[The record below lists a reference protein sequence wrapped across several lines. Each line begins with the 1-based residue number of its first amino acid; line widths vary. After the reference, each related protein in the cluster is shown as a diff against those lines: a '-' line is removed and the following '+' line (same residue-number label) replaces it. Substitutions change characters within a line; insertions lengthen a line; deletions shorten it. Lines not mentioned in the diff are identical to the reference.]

1 MLRLTRACVLE
12 INAMN
17 NIAASFKKLFQ
28 YPSAVAGIF
37 VILMMVAISIYTIV
51 TIPYDEAVRLWRGG
65 EEVWYQNPKFAP
77 PSWFNLFS
85 SKKYAESFA
94 VDTANGE
101 IEKTAV
107 PGNDGV
113 TTYTMAYEFDFNYD
127 VYPQDMLIYIDSEFI
142 KKQPFISV
150 EWLTPDGRTIRVSNF
165 AIGNQF
171 TYRFS
176 QDDKLAAKLRAEETI
191 PALFSNPETGE
202 VLKGTYKLIVTG
214 TTFEPD
220 SNVDVEF
227 VLHGQVYGLAGTD
240 HARRDLTLP
249 LLWGAP
255 VALAFGLMAAIGTS
269 VLTMIIAAVGTWYG
283 GWVDQL
289 VQRITEVNLV
299 LPFFALMIMIG
310 TFYSRSI
317 WVIISATILLNIF
330 TGAILGYRA
339 VFLQVKESMYI
350 EAAKAYGATN
360 WRIIFHYLI
369 PRMIPLLIPG
379 LVQAVPAFVFLE
391 ASLAVIGLGD
401 PVLPTWGKIIQD
413 AQANGALYKGYYYWV
428 LEPAVLLIIT
438 GLAFAFLGFV
448 LDRIFNPRLRDV

>member
-1 MLRLTRACVLE
+1 MNTLTS
-12 INAMN
+12 
-17 NIAASFKKLFQ
+17 SFKKLFQ

-37 VILMMVAISIYTIV
+37 VILVMVAVSIYTMI
-51 TIPYDEAVRLWRGG
+51 TIPYSEAIRLWRGG

-77 PSWFNLFS
+77 PAWFNLFS

-94 VDTANGE
+94 VSTANGE
-101 IEKTAV
+101 IEKVAT
-107 PGNDGV
+107 PGKDGV
-113 TTYTMAYEFDFNYD
+113 TTYTMSYEFDFNYD
-127 VYPQDMLIYIDSEFI
+127 VYPQDMILYVDSAFNT
-142 KKQPFISV
+142 KQPFISV
-150 EWLTPDGRTIRVSNF
+150 EWLTPDGRTIHVSNF
-165 AIGNQF
+165 AIGNQY

-176 QDDKLAAKLRAEETI
+176 QDEKLAGKLRAEEPI
-191 PALFSNPETGE
+191 PALFSDPATGE
-202 VLKGTYKLIVTG
+202 ILKGTYKLIVTG

-220 SNVDVEF
+220 STVDIEYVM
-227 VLHGQVYGLAGTD
+227 HGQVYGLAGTD

-269 VLTMIIAAVGTWYG
+269 VLTMVIAAIGTWYG
-283 GWVDQL
+283 GWIDQL

-317 WVIISATILLNIF
+317 WVIISATIVLNIF

-360 WRIIFHYLI
+360 SRIIFHYLI

-428 LEPAVLLIIT
+428 LEPAVLLVIT

-448 LDRIFNPRLRDV
+448 LDRVFNPRLRDV

>member
-1 MLRLTRACVLE
+1 VLE
-12 INAMN
+12 INVMN

-28 YPSAVAGIF
+28 YPFAVAGIF
-37 VILMMVAISIYTIV
+37 VILMMVVISIYTIV

-113 TTYTMAYEFDFNYD
+113 TTYTMVYEFDFSYD
-127 VYPQDMLIYIDSEFI
+127 VYPQDMLIYIDSEFA

-176 QDDKLAAKLRAEETI
+176 QDDKLAAKLRTEETI

-202 VLKGTYKLIVTG
+202 ILKGTYKLIVTG

-317 WVIISATILLNIF
+317 WVIISATIVLNIF

>member
-1 MLRLTRACVLE
+1 
-12 INAMN
+12 MN
-17 NIAASFKKLFQ
+17 NIGSSFKKLLQ
-28 YPSAVAGIF
+28 YPSAMAGLF
-37 VILMMVAISIYTIV
+37 VIALLVGVSIYTMI
-51 TIPYDEAVRLWRGG
+51 TIPYPEAIRLWRGG
-65 EEVWYQNPKFAP
+65 EEVWYRNPKFAP
-77 PSWFNLFS
+77 PAWFNLFTDRKLS
-85 SKKYAESFA
+85 ESFA
-94 VDTANGE
+94 VGTADGSM
-101 IEKTAV
+101 EKSV
-107 PGNDGV
+107 EPGKDGL
-113 TTYTMAYEFDFNYD
+113 TTYVITHEFNFDYD
-127 VYPQDMLIYIDSEFI
+127 VYPQDLLLYINSEFNV
-142 KKQPFISV
+142 KQPFVSV

-165 AIGNQF
+165 AVGKKH

-176 QDDKLAAKLRAEETI
+176 QDDKLAIKLRAEEVI
-191 PALFSNPETGE
+191 PALFSDPENGE
-202 VLKGTYKLIVTG
+202 ILKGTYKLVITG

-220 SNVDVEF
+220 SNLDVEF
-227 VLHGQVYGLAGTD
+227 VVHGQVYGLAGTD

-269 VLTMIIAAVGTWYG
+269 VLTMIIAAIGTWYG
-283 GWVDQL
+283 KWVDQL
-289 VQRITEVNLV
+289 IQRITEVNLV

-317 WVIISATILLNIF
+317 WVILGATILLSIF
-330 TGAILGYRA
+330 TGAILAYRA

-350 EAAKAYGATN
+350 EAAKAYGAGNT
-360 WRIIFHYLI
+360 RIIFMYLI
-369 PRMIPLLIPG
+369 PRMIPLLIPS

-428 LEPAVLLIIT
+428 LEPALLLVIT

-448 LDRIFNPRLRDV
+448 LDRIFNPRLREA

>member
-1 MLRLTRACVLE
+1 
-12 INAMN
+12 MN

-113 TTYTMAYEFDFNYD
+113 TTYTMVYEFDFSYD
-127 VYPQDMLIYIDSEFI
+127 VYPQDMLIYIDSEFA

-176 QDDKLAAKLRAEETI
+176 QDDKLAAKLRTEETI

-202 VLKGTYKLIVTG
+202 ILKGTYKLIVTG

-317 WVIISATILLNIF
+317 WVIISATIVLNIF